1 MLLTMVLQ
9 KCENKNKDG
18 SALADLTSSS
28 SVLLWAAAV
37 KYVLYTV
44 QPHLLRGASLCY
56 FTALQQLDNQSQNNK
71 TCWISFVWLL
81 SSDFNKAFLL
91 LWSEHT
97 HTVDNCIYVM
107 CLCIARTHIQRGR
120 LREREQELCSHS
132 TAA

>member
-1 MLLTMVLQ
+1 MLLTMMLQ

-44 QPHLLRGASLCY
+44 QPQYRAHALLRGASLCY

-97 HTVDNCIYVM
+97 HTVDNCIYLM
-107 CLCIARTHIQRGR
+107 CLCITCTHIQSGR
-120 LREREQELCSHS
+120 QRERTRAMQP
-132 TAA
+132 